1 MSDTKRRFVVVE
13 DHDGDG
19 MFCLG
24 IFDDYRTAL
33 GTAIDSVWEF
43 KQNYLHDGDS
53 FHYTE
58 MENMEGDGGEF
69 MEVTFKS
76 HCWEKELKHYY
87 YILFDEEDEA

>member
-13 DHDGDG
+13 DHDGG
-19 MFCLG
+19 WMFCLG

-33 GTAIDSVWEF
+33 GTAIDAVWEF
-43 KQNYLHDGDS
+43 KQNYLKEGDT
-53 FHYTE
+53 FRYTE
-58 MENMEGDGGEF
+58 MENMEGDGGEV

-76 HCWEKELKHYY
+76 YCWEKEHKHYY

>member
-13 DHDGDG
+13 DHDGGG

-33 GTAIDSVWEF
+33 GTAIDAVWEF
-43 KQNYLHDGDS
+43 KQSYLKEGDT
-53 FHYTE
+53 FRYTE
-58 MENMEGDGGEF
+58 MENMEGDGGEV

>member
-13 DHDGDG
+13 DHDGGG

-33 GTAIDSVWEF
+33 GTAIDAVWEF
-43 KQNYLHDGDS
+43 KQNYLKEGDT
-53 FHYTE
+53 FRYTE
-58 MENMEGDGGEF
+58 MENMEGDGGEV

>member
-24 IFDDYRTAL
+24 IFDDYMTAL
-33 GTAIDSVWEF
+33 GTAIDAVWEF
-43 KQNYLHDGDS
+43 KQNYLDDGDS

-58 MENMEGDGGEF
+58 MENMEGEGGEF
-69 MEVTFKS
+69 MKVTFKAA
-76 HCWEKELKHYY
+76 CWEKEHKMYE
-87 YILFDEEDEA
+87 YILYAEDE